1 MTTIEATKTGIETK
15 TARLRLEVRWKP
27 YWMRL
32 SGGISLGYRRTDG
45 TGTWSVRIAD
55 GKGGNS
61 IKRIAKAD
69 DDRRADGRYTM
80 SFAQAREAALRL
92 GRSVDED
99 EIVPVITTLADAIE
113 AYRVDLAARSGNLD
127 NVSRLLHNL
136 PAAMLKRP
144 VGLLDVEEL
153 RKWRN
158 GRKMAPASVNRLAT
172 ILKAVLNLAATKDE
186 KLSKRAWE
194 IALSAIPEAESANNI
209 VLTESTV
216 VRLVHAARGQGDEF
230 GVLVEV
236 LAVTGARYSQ
246 LARCRVRDLLDDRLM
261 IPSSAKGQK
270 KRVSRVPV
278 PIPGE
283 LVAALRV
290 GASGRA
296 AGDPLLVKPS
306 GQPWAKSDHARPF
319 RRAVEAIG
327 EDPETVTSYA
337 LRHTHIT
344 SQLLAG
350 LPVQLVAKLHDT
362 SASQIERHYAA
373 TIASQTDDFVRAS
386 MLRVDRG
393 PVGDNVVRMQK

>member
-1 MTTIEATKTGIETK
+1 MTIETK

-32 SGGISLGYRRTDG
+32 SGGISLGYRRTDEV
-45 TGTWSVRIAD
+45 GTWSVRLAD

-61 IKRIAKAD
+61 VKRIAAAD
-69 DDRRADGRYTM
+69 DVKRADGREVM

-92 GRSVDED
+92 GRSED
-99 EIVPVITTLADAIE
+99 EGEIAPVVTTLADAVE
-113 AYRVDLAARSGNLD
+113 TYRTDLAARNGRGD
-127 NVSRLLHNL
+127 NVTRLLHNL
-136 PAAMLKRP
+136 PTAMLKRP
-144 VGLLDVEEL
+144 IGLLDVEEL

-172 ILKAVLNLAATKDE
+172 ILKAVLNLAATKDMG
-186 KLSKRAWE
+186 LSKRAWE
-194 IALSAIPEAESANNI
+194 IALSAIPEAESANNV
-209 VLTESTV
+209 VLSESTV
-216 VRLVHAARGQGDEF
+216 IRLVYAAREQGEEF
-230 GVLVEV
+230 GILVEV

-261 IPSSAKGQK
+261 IPSSAKGTK
-270 KRVSRVPV
+270 KRVTRVPV
-278 PIPGE
+278 PVPDT

-290 GASGRA
+290 GAAGRSG
-296 AGDPLLVKPS
+296 GDFLLVKAS

-319 RRAVEAIG
+319 RRAVEAIE

-386 MLRVDRG
+386 MLRVDRVA
-393 PVGDNVVRMQK
+393 VGDNVVRMQK